1 MNDATREFSPRQKIA
16 VLMIALGE
24 EATAEIMK
32 YLGDDDG
39 ENIAQA
45 LAELDTVSTD
55 EMDAVIE
62 EFEKLLRAGAGMDEG
77 GGEFARSVLEKTV
90 GAEKADQML
99 SRVEGKKARSFSSL
113 DHIAPHELVA
123 IVAKEHPQTIAVILS
138 QLEPG
143 VAAEVFNELSI
154 EMQTDIA
161 NRMARV
167 DRISPQALD
176 ELERTLS
183 DELKTFVSE
192 RVTQV
197 PGVDVVSEMLDNA
210 GRTTETRILDDI
222 DTKDPELAEQIRN
235 RMYTFD
241 SLVGMSQKHIQL
253 VLRAIEQEDLALALR
268 GASEEAKEVVFAS
281 MSERASSALKEDM
294 EFQGQ
299 SRMSEVEQA
308 QVKISQ
314 VIRELGSHGEVTVAR
329 GPAEDFI

>member
-1 MNDATREFSPRQKIA
+1 
-16 VLMIALGE
+16 
-24 EATAEIMK
+24 
-32 YLGDDDG
+32 
-39 ENIAQA
+39 
-45 LAELDTVSTD
+45 
-55 EMDAVIE
+55 
-62 EFEKLLRAGAGMDEG
+62 
-77 GGEFARSVLEKTV
+77 
-90 GAEKADQML
+90 
-99 SRVEGKKARSFSSL
+99 
-113 DHIAPHELVA
+113 
-123 IVAKEHPQTIAVILS
+123 
-138 QLEPG
+138 
-143 VAAEVFNELSI
+143 
-154 EMQTDIA
+154 
-161 NRMARV
+161 MARV

-314 VIRELGSHGEVTVAR
+314 VIQELGSHGEVTVAR